1 MRELLSKLETT
12 GDETIAEIGFATG
25 SDTEKLAKLVAG
37 WQRLVTGQSESMFQ
51 GARSALTS
59 RHHAVVFQHS
69 NIINV
74 REIPGSGG
82 AAFFIVACTG

>member
-1 MRELLSKLETT
+1 M

-25 SDTEKLAKLVAG
+25 SDTEELAKLVSG
-37 WQRLVTGQSESMFQ
+37 GQRLVTGQSESMFQ
-51 GARSALTS
+51 GTRSAL
-59 RHHAVVFQHS
+59 RLRYRAVVFRHS

-82 AAFFIVACTG
+82 AAFIIVALH